1 MNIEKTNYLEI
12 TPFDNH
18 YMFTLLDESNEL
30 LIPIDLINVGSIF
43 LVFSDDRDEIRIP
56 QHPNTNL
63 YRLIQ
68 GEVLFKINKDQAK
81 LILNKKISTFSIIN
95 QLESGETS
103 CLYTGVC
110 GTQSSLNLNQID
122 ALSLEIKLL
131 KENNEK
137 LNAALN
143 ALNLENQKNLVTI
156 EQCNANIM
164 QLNQKVL
171 ELVKENSQLALA
183 VPNANLN
190 ALNVT
195 PQKNEV
201 TLNKTDIN
209 NAKTSKKN
217 IEQIAKLFNKIT

>member
-1 MNIEKTNYLEI
+1 MNIEKSNYLEI
-12 TPFDNH
+12 TPFDNN

-63 YRLIQ
+63 YKLIQ
-68 GEVLFKINKDQAK
+68 GEVLFKINKDQAR

-95 QLESGETS
+95 QLENGETS

-110 GTQSSLNLNQID
+110 GTQSSLNLSQID
-122 ALSLEIKLL
+122 ALSIELNLL
-131 KENNEK
+131 KEKNAK
-137 LNAALN
+137 LTADLN
-143 ALNLENQKNLVTI
+143 VLNLEKQKNLVTI
-156 EQCNANIM
+156 EQCNTNIM

-171 ELVKENSQLALA
+171 DLVKENSQLAIA
-183 VPNANLN
+183 VPNAIINT
-190 ALNVT
+190 LNVM
-195 PQKNEV
+195 PQKSEV
-201 TLNKTDIN
+201 ELNKTDIS

-217 IEQIAKLFNKIT
+217 IEQLAKLFDKTT

>member
-43 LVFSDDRDEIRIP
+43 LVFSDDKDEIRIP

-68 GEVLFKINKDQAK
+68 GEVLFKINKDQAR

-95 QLESGETS
+95 QLENGETS

-110 GTQSSLNLNQID
+110 GTQASLHLNQID
-122 ALSLEIKLL
+122 ALTLELKTL

-137 LNAALN
+137 LNATLA